1 MGVFDKIKK
10 FRPMGI
16 LEDAQGLSGMQTGAQ
31 LMEKY
36 KKAGINYGPAGEGED
51 PTIYDRGQE
60 MMNRDSAY
68 NQGIRAQM
76 ESSSADAQAEAMRQ
90 QQRMAAMGGGNM
102 PMAAMTAQGLQSAN
116 RAQANTAQQFE
127 QGQMAREQRG
137 VGVLSGAM
145 ANQAQLVQQAMGADQ
160 ARNMAKANAL
170 QQGMGIMG
178 GIYGG
183 MADMAEK
190 GVGMAMGIPPLPKQK
205 GGYIKG
211 YQEGGR
217 ARYSVPK
224 KSIEQQDDGL
234 WNTKVG
240 LRVETNDGP
249 RFYGGEERG
258 NKIQNS
264 VDEATEIALQKFYTT
279 PEDSIR
285 ARDVRKYLKQKGMMY
300 GGPVKMQTGGLLG
313 LLKKGMGKAQTAGKN
328 FLDSGGVRG
337 KASRSLDSGLLG
349 AGIEGA
355 GKLYGSVDWKGLGSK
370 MKTGGT
376 GLLGGVALGGIGAL
390 RGLEAINK
398 EASMPGYLQSE
409 MQLNKIGEMMGNET
423 EKSPS
428 FLKQVYDHKFGKQQG
443 GYMDELESYQHG
455 GSVVDS
461 IPMRIGGGKL
471 V

>member
-10 FRPMGI
+10 FRPMDI
-16 LEDAQGLSGMQTGAQ
+16 LEDAQGLSGMQTGDQ
-31 LMEKY
+31 LMDRY
-36 KKAGINYGPAGEGED
+36 KEAGVNYGED
-51 PTIYDRGQE
+51 SEIYKRGQD
-60 MMNRDSAY
+60 MMKRGSAY

-102 PMAAMTAQGLQSAN
+102 PIAAMTAQGLQSAN

-137 VGVLSGAM
+137 MGVLSGAM

-190 GVGMAMGIPPLPKQK
+190 GVGMAMGMPPIPAQK
-205 GGYIKG
+205 GGYMKG
-211 YQEGGR
+211 YQ
-217 ARYSVPK
+217 K
-224 KSIEQQDDGL
+224 
-234 WNTKVG
+234 
-240 LRVETNDGP
+240 
-249 RFYGGEERG
+249 GGEAEFKPHMMYKG
-258 NKIQNS
+258 D
-264 VDEATEIALQKFYTT
+264 DEMMAKTYEAHL
-279 PEDSIR
+279 S
-285 ARDVRKYLKQKGMMY
+285 LKDKGYGHSKGMMY
-300 GGPVKMQTGGLLG
+300 GGPVKMQGGGLLG
-313 LLKKGMGKAQTAGKN
+313 MLKRGMGKAQTAGEG
-328 FLDSGGVRG
+328 FLESGGALG

-349 AGIEGA
+349 AGVEGA

-370 MKTGGT
+370 LKTGSTALAG
-376 GLLGGVALGGIGAL
+376 GLALGGIGAL
-390 RGLEAINK
+390 RGLEAMNK

-409 MQLNKIGEMMGNET
+409 MQLDKIGKTMDDET
-423 EKSPS
+423 EETEETPN
-428 FLKQVYDHKFGKQQG
+428 FFERVYDHKFGKQQG
-443 GYMDELESYQHG
+443 GYMDELENYQRG

>member
-36 KKAGINYGPAGEGED
+36 KKAGINYGPAGEDED

-211 YQEGGR
+211 YQKGGK
-217 ARYSVPK
+217 AEFKPHMMYK
-224 KSIEQQDDGL
+224 GDDEMMAKTYEAHL
-234 WNTKVG
+234 S
-240 LRVETNDGP
+240 LRDKG
-249 RFYGGEERG
+249 YGH
-258 NKIQNS
+258 S
-264 VDEATEIALQKFYTT
+264 
-279 PEDSIR
+279 
-285 ARDVRKYLKQKGMMY
+285 KGMMY